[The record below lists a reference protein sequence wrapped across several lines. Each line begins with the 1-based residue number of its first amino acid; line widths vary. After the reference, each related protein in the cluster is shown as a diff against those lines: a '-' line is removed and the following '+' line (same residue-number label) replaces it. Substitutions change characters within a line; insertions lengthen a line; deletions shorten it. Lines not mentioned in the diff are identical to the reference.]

1 MDTPSVQGQVG
12 WGLRKPGLAGGN
24 PVHSTEVGTRWS
36 LKSLPIHSMILRLY
50 EVMGK
55 KCGLLPSR
63 KQQVLFLI
71 IILER

>member
-1 MDTPSVQGQVG
+1 MQSDLVV
-12 WGLRKPGLAGGN
+12 GN
-24 PVHSTEVGTRWS
+24 PAHGGGVGTRWS
-36 LKSLPIHSMILRLY
+36 LKSLPIHSMILHLY